1 MKQKGKSYKP
11 FIAKI
16 QRSHNKKFRK
26 NLRKSKKL
34 NPKEYWT
41 LLKNEERSG
50 KKELKVPLRV
60 FEKHFKKLNQSIDHH
75 FQNLSPETSDSFNQE
90 INMDFT
96 LDELNKNIKLLNNN
110 KASGIDLI
118 KNEFLKNA
126 PQSVLELA
134 VKLFNLILKTG
145 FVPLEWCL
153 GLIIPIYKNK
163 GSANDPNNYRGITL
177 LSCLGKFFTLC
188 INIRL
193 GKYLESRG
201 VIGEEQAA
209 FREGYGTMD
218 HVFVFNEIVNFYIHN
233 KKKLFACFIDYE
245 KAFDTIDRTSLWGKL
260 LENNING
267 NVF

>member
-1 MKQKGKSYKP
+1 
-11 FIAKI
+11 
-16 QRSHNKKFRK
+16 
-26 NLRKSKKL
+26 
-34 NPKEYWT
+34 
-41 LLKNEERSG
+41 
-50 KKELKVPLRV
+50 
-60 FEKHFKKLNQSIDHH
+60 
-75 FQNLSPETSDSFNQE
+75 
-90 INMDFT
+90 MDFT
-96 LDELNKNIKLLNNN
+96 LDEINKNIKCLNNN

-126 PQSVLELA
+126 PQCVLKLT

-201 VIGEEQAA
+201 FIAEEQAA

-218 HVFVFNEIVNFYIHN
+218 HVFVFNEIINFYIHN

-267 NVF
+267 NVFKVIFNMYKNAKSYVKNETLMSGIFSCNVGVRQGENLSPLLFSIFLNDFEKKV